1 MINFIK
7 GSIALCRLDKPIG
20 IYLIFWP
27 ALAAAV
33 ISTNVIS
40 NLNVLA
46 IILIGS
52 ILVRSIGCVINDIF
66 DKDIDNKVERTK
78 SRPLASGQLTTLEGW
93 IIFSILAICILAL
106 LIQTNLQTVIVS
118 SIFGCMI
125 ILYPLMKRFFLGPQL
140 FLGITFNPIFI
151 VHAITE
157 SITLG
162 SFIFF
167 FAIFCWVVAYDTYY
181 GLCDIEDDKK
191 LGINSTPLWWKA
203 RTQNLIFGFQF
214 LFVVSLYFVGNF
226 YAFSSYWIFALMVI
240 SLFFVYQSHLAKNNE
255 YLSAF
260 KNNNLVGMI
269 LCLFLLFEIY
279 FIQ

>member
-1 MINFIK
+1 MINFVK

-33 ISTNVIS
+33 ISTDVIS
-40 NLNVLA
+40 NLDVLA

-167 FAIFCWVVAYDTYY
+167 FSIFCWVVAYDTYY
-181 GLCDIEDDKK
+181 GLCDIDDDRK
-191 LGINSTPLWWKA
+191 LGINSTPIWWKT
-203 RTQNLIFGFQF
+203 RTQNLIFVFQF
-214 LFVVSLYFVGNF
+214 LFVASLYFVGNF
-226 YAFSSYWIFALMVI
+226 YDLSNYWIIALLVI

-269 LCLFLLFEIY
+269 LCLFLLSEIY

>member
-1 MINFIK
+1 MIKFIN

-33 ISTNVIS
+33 ISTDVIS
-40 NLNVLA
+40 NLDVLA
-46 IILIGS
+46 FIMIGS

-66 DKDIDNKVERTK
+66 DKDIDSKVERTK
-78 SRPLASGQLTTLEGW
+78 SRPLASSQLTTLEGW
-93 IIFSILAICILAL
+93 IIFSTLGICILAL
-106 LIQTNLQTVIVS
+106 LIQTNLQTIIVS

-167 FAIFCWVVAYDTYY
+167 FSIFCWVVAYDTYY

-191 LGINSTPLWWKA
+191 LGINSTPIWWKS
-203 RTQNLIFGFQF
+203 RTQNLIFVFQF
-214 LFVVSLYFVGNF
+214 MFVASLYFVGNF
-226 YAFSSYWIFALMVI
+226 YTLSNYWVIALLVI
-240 SLFFVYQSHLAKNNE
+240 SLFFVYQSRLAKNNE

>member
-1 MINFIK
+1 MIKFIN

-20 IYLIFWP
+20 IFLIFWP

-33 ISTNVIS
+33 ISTDLIS

-46 IILIGS
+46 IIMIGS

-66 DKDIDNKVERTK
+66 DKDIDSKVERTK
-78 SRPLASGQLTTLEGW
+78 SRPLASSQLTTLEGW
-93 IIFSILAICILAL
+93 IIFAILGICILAL
-106 LIQTNLQTVIVS
+106 LIQTNLQTIIVS

-125 ILYPLMKRFFLGPQL
+125 ILYPLLKRFFLGPQL

-181 GLCDIEDDKK
+181 G
-191 LGINSTPLWWKA
+191 
-203 RTQNLIFGFQF
+203 
-214 LFVVSLYFVGNF
+214 
-226 YAFSSYWIFALMVI
+226 
-240 SLFFVYQSHLAKNNE
+240 
-255 YLSAF
+255 
-260 KNNNLVGMI
+260 
-269 LCLFLLFEIY
+269 
-279 FIQ
+279 

>member
-1 MINFIK
+1 MIKFIK

-33 ISTNVIS
+33 ISTDVIS

-46 IILIGS
+46 IIMIGS

-66 DKDIDNKVERTK
+66 DKDIDRKVERTK
-78 SRPLASGQLTTLEGW
+78 SRPLASGQLTTAEGW

-106 LIQTNLQTVIVS
+106 LIQTNLQTIIVS

-162 SFIFF
+162 SFILF
-167 FAIFCWVVAYDTYY
+167 FAIFSWVVAYDTYY

-191 LGINSTPLWWKA
+191 LGINSTTLWWKT
-203 RTQNLIFGFQF
+203 RTQNLIFVFQF
-214 LFVVSLYFVGNF
+214 LFVISLYFLGNF
-226 YAFSSYWIFALMVI
+226 YAFSNYWIFALMVI

-255 YLSAF
+255 HLLAF
-260 KNNNLVGMI
+260 RNNNFVGMI
-269 LCLFLLFEIY
+269 LCLFLFLEIHL
-279 FIQ
+279 IQ

>member
-1 MINFIK
+1 MK

-33 ISTNVIS
+33 ISTDVIS
-40 NLNVLA
+40 NLDVLA
-46 IILIGS
+46 FIMIGS

-66 DKDIDNKVERTK
+66 DKDIDSKVERTK
-78 SRPLASGQLTTLEGW
+78 SRPLASSQLTTLEGW
-93 IIFSILAICILAL
+93 IIFAILGICILAL
-106 LIQTNLQTVIVS
+106 LIQTNLQTIIVS

-167 FAIFCWVVAYDTYY
+167 FSIFCWVVAYDTYY
-181 GLCDIEDDKK
+181 GLCDIDDDRK
-191 LGINSTPLWWKA
+191 LGINSTPIWWKT
-203 RTQNLIFGFQF
+203 RTQNLIFVFQF
-214 LFVVSLYFVGNF
+214 LFVASLYFVGNF
-226 YAFSSYWIFALMVI
+226 YDLSNYWIIALLVI

>member
-1 MINFIK
+1 MK
-7 GSIALCRLDKPIG
+7 SSIALCRLDKPIG

-33 ISTNVIS
+33 ISTDVIS
-40 NLNVLA
+40 NLDVLA
-46 IILIGS
+46 FIMIGS

-66 DKDIDNKVERTK
+66 DKDIDSKVERTK
-78 SRPLASGQLTTLEGW
+78 SRPLASSQLTTLEGW
-93 IIFSILAICILAL
+93 IIFAILGICILAL
-106 LIQTNLQTVIVS
+106 LIQTNLQTIIVS

-167 FAIFCWVVAYDTYY
+167 FSIFCWVVAYDTYY
-181 GLCDIEDDKK
+181 GLCDIDDDRK
-191 LGINSTPLWWKA
+191 LGINSTPIWWKT
-203 RTQNLIFGFQF
+203 RTQNLIFVFQF
-214 LFVVSLYFVGNF
+214 LFVASLYFVGNF
-226 YAFSSYWIFALMVI
+226 YDLSNYWIIALLVI
-240 SLFFVYQSHLAKNNE
+240 SLFFVYQSHLAKNND

-260 KNNNLVGMI
+260 KNNNLVGAI

>member
-1 MINFIK
+1 MK
-7 GSIALCRLDKPIG
+7 SSIALCRLDKPIG
-20 IYLIFWP
+20 IFLIFWP

-33 ISTNVIS
+33 ISTDLIS
-40 NLNVLA
+40 NLNILA
-46 IILIGS
+46 IIMIGS

-66 DKDIDNKVERTK
+66 DKDIDSKVERTK
-78 SRPLASGQLTTLEGW
+78 SRPLASSQLTTLEGW
-93 IIFSILAICILAL
+93 IIFAILGICILAL
-106 LIQTNLQTVIVS
+106 LIQTNLQTIIVS

-167 FAIFCWVVAYDTYY
+167 FSIFCWVVAYDTYY
-181 GLCDIEDDKK
+181 GLCDIDDDRK
-191 LGINSTPLWWKA
+191 LGINSTPIWWKT
-203 RTQNLIFGFQF
+203 RTQNLIFVFQF
-214 LFVVSLYFVGNF
+214 LFVASLYFVGNF
-226 YAFSSYWIFALMVI
+226 YDLSNYWIIALLVI
-240 SLFFVYQSHLAKNNE
+240 SLFFVYQSRLAKNNE

>member
-1 MINFIK
+1 MIKFIN

-33 ISTNVIS
+33 ISTDVIS
-40 NLNVLA
+40 NLDVLA
-46 IILIGS
+46 FIMIGS

-66 DKDIDNKVERTK
+66 DKDIDSKVERTK
-78 SRPLASGQLTTLEGW
+78 SRPLASSQLTTLEGW
-93 IIFSILAICILAL
+93 IIFSILCICILAL
-106 LIQTNLQTVIVS
+106 LIQTNLQTIIVS

-167 FAIFCWVVAYDTYY
+167 FSIFCWVVAYDTYY

-191 LGINSTPLWWKA
+191 LGINSTPIWWKT
-203 RTQNLIFGFQF
+203 RTQNLIFVFQF
-214 LFVVSLYFVGNF
+214 LFVTSLYFVGNF
-226 YAFSSYWIFALMVI
+226 YDLSNYWIIALLVI

>member
-1 MINFIK
+1 M
-7 GSIALCRLDKPIG
+7 
-20 IYLIFWP
+20 
-27 ALAAAV
+27 
-33 ISTNVIS
+33 
-40 NLNVLA
+40 
-46 IILIGS
+46 
-52 ILVRSIGCVINDIF
+52 
-66 DKDIDNKVERTK
+66 
-78 SRPLASGQLTTLEGW
+78 
-93 IIFSILAICILAL
+93 
-106 LIQTNLQTVIVS
+106 
-118 SIFGCMI
+118 
-125 ILYPLMKRFFLGPQL
+125 
-140 FLGITFNPIFI
+140 
-151 VHAITE
+151 HAITE

-191 LGINSTPLWWKA
+191 LGINSTPIWWKA

>member
-1 MINFIK
+1 MIKFIN

-33 ISTNVIS
+33 ISTDVIS
-40 NLNVLA
+40 NLDVLA
-46 IILIGS
+46 FIMIGS

-66 DKDIDNKVERTK
+66 DKDIDSKVERTK
-78 SRPLASGQLTTLEGW
+78 SRPLASSQLTTLDGW

-106 LIQTNLQTVIVS
+106 LIQTNLQTIIVS

-167 FAIFCWVVAYDTYY
+167 FSIFCWVVAYDTYY

-191 LGINSTPLWWKA
+191 LGINSTPIWWKS
-203 RTQNLIFGFQF
+203 RTQNLIFVFQF
-214 LFVVSLYFVGNF
+214 MFVASLYFVGNF
-226 YAFSSYWIFALMVI
+226 YDLSNYWIIALLVI

-269 LCLFLLFEIY
+269 LCIFLLFEIY

>member
-1 MINFIK
+1 MK
-7 GSIALCRLDKPIG
+7 SSIALCRLDKPIG

-33 ISTNVIS
+33 ISTDVIS
-40 NLNVLA
+40 NLDVLA
-46 IILIGS
+46 FIMIGS

-66 DKDIDNKVERTK
+66 DKDIDSKVERTK
-78 SRPLASGQLTTLEGW
+78 SRPLASSQLTTLEGW
-93 IIFSILAICILAL
+93 IIFAILGICILAL
-106 LIQTNLQTVIVS
+106 LIQTNLQTIIVS

-167 FAIFCWVVAYDTYY
+167 FSIFCWVVAYDTYY
-181 GLCDIEDDKK
+181 GLCDIDDDRK
-191 LGINSTPLWWKA
+191 LGINSTPIWWKT
-203 RTQNLIFGFQF
+203 RTQNLIFVFQF
-214 LFVVSLYFVGNF
+214 LFVASLYFVGNF
-226 YAFSSYWIFALMVI
+226 YDLSNYWIIALLII

>member
-1 MINFIK
+1 MK
-7 GSIALCRLDKPIG
+7 SSIALCRLDKPIG

-33 ISTNVIS
+33 ISTDVIS
-40 NLNVLA
+40 NLDVLA
-46 IILIGS
+46 FIMIGS

-66 DKDIDNKVERTK
+66 DKDIDSKVERTK
-78 SRPLASGQLTTLEGW
+78 SRPLASSQLTTLEGW
-93 IIFSILAICILAL
+93 IIFAILGICILAL
-106 LIQTNLQTVIVS
+106 LIQTNLQTIIVS

-167 FAIFCWVVAYDTYY
+167 FSIFCWVVAYDTYY
-181 GLCDIEDDKK
+181 GLCDIDDDRK
-191 LGINSTPLWWKA
+191 LGINSTPIWWKT
-203 RTQNLIFGFQF
+203 RTQNLIFVFQF
-214 LFVVSLYFVGNF
+214 LFVASLYFVGNF
-226 YAFSSYWIFALMVI
+226 YDLSNYWIIALLVI

>member
-1 MINFIK
+1 MIKFIN

-20 IYLIFWP
+20 IFLIFWP

-33 ISTNVIS
+33 ISTDLIS

-46 IILIGS
+46 IIMIGS
-52 ILVRSIGCVINDIF
+52 MLVRSIGCVINYIF
-66 DKDIDNKVERTK
+66 DTDIDSKVERTK
-78 SRPLASGQLTTLEGW
+78 SRPLASSQLTTLEGW
-93 IIFSILAICILAL
+93 IIFAILGICILAL
-106 LIQTNLQTVIVS
+106 LIQTNLQTIIVS

-162 SFIFF
+162 SCIFF
-167 FAIFCWVVAYDTYY
+167 FSIFCWVVAYDTYY

-191 LGINSTPLWWKA
+191 LGINSTPIWWKT
-203 RTQNLIFGFQF
+203 RTQNLIFMFQF
-214 LFVVSLYFVGNF
+214 LFIASLYFLGNF
-226 YAFSSYWIFALMVI
+226 YELSNYWIIALLVI

>member
-1 MINFIK
+1 MK
-7 GSIALCRLDKPIG
+7 SSIALCRLDKPIG

-33 ISTNVIS
+33 ISTDVIS
-40 NLNVLA
+40 NLDVLA
-46 IILIGS
+46 FIMIGS

-66 DKDIDNKVERTK
+66 DKDIDSKVERTK
-78 SRPLASGQLTTLEGW
+78 SRPLASSQLTTLEGW
-93 IIFSILAICILAL
+93 IIFAILGICILAL
-106 LIQTNLQTVIVS
+106 LIQTNLQTIIVS

-167 FAIFCWVVAYDTYY
+167 FSIFCWVVAYDTYY
-181 GLCDIEDDKK
+181 GLCDIDDDRK
-191 LGINSTPLWWKA
+191 LGINSTPIWWKT
-203 RTQNLIFGFQF
+203 RTQNLIFVFQF
-214 LFVVSLYFVGNF
+214 LFVTSLYFVGNF
-226 YAFSSYWIFALMVI
+226 YDLSNYWIIALLVI

>member
-1 MINFIK
+1 MIKFIN

-20 IYLIFWP
+20 IFLIFWP

-33 ISTNVIS
+33 ISTDLIS
-40 NLNVLA
+40 NLNILA
-46 IILIGS
+46 IIMIGS

-66 DKDIDNKVERTK
+66 DKDIDSKVERTK
-78 SRPLASGQLTTLEGW
+78 SRPLASSQLTTLEGW
-93 IIFSILAICILAL
+93 IIFSTLGICILAL
-106 LIQTNLQTVIVS
+106 LIQTNLQTIFVS

-140 FLGITFNPIFI
+140 FLGITFNPILI

-191 LGINSTPLWWKA
+191 LGINSTPIWWKS
-203 RTQNLIFGFQF
+203 RTQNLIFVFQF
-214 LFVVSLYFVGNF
+214 MFVASLYFVGNF
-226 YAFSSYWIFALMVI
+226 YTLSNYWVIALLVI
-240 SLFFVYQSHLAKNNE
+240 SLFFVYQSRLAKNNE

-269 LCLFLLFEIY
+269 LCIFLLFEIY

>member
-1 MINFIK
+1 MIKFIN

-33 ISTNVIS
+33 ISTDVIS
-40 NLNVLA
+40 NLDVLA
-46 IILIGS
+46 FIMIGS

-66 DKDIDNKVERTK
+66 DKDIDSKVERTK
-78 SRPLASGQLTTLEGW
+78 SRPLASSQLTTLEGW
-93 IIFSILAICILAL
+93 IIFSILCICILAL
-106 LIQTNLQTVIVS
+106 LIQTNLQTIIVS

-125 ILYPLMKRFFLGPQL
+125 YPLMKRFFLGPQL

-167 FAIFCWVVAYDTYY
+167 FSIFCWVVAYDTYY
-181 GLCDIEDDKK
+181 GLCDIDDDRK
-191 LGINSTPLWWKA
+191 LGINSTPIWWKT
-203 RTQNLIFGFQF
+203 RTQNLIFVFQF
-214 LFVVSLYFVGNF
+214 LFVASLYFVGNF
-226 YAFSSYWIFALMVI
+226 YDLSNYWIIALLVI

-269 LCLFLLFEIY
+269 LCIFLLFEIY

>member
-33 ISTNVIS
+33 ISTDVIL
-40 NLNVLA
+40 NLDVLA

-66 DKDIDNKVERTK
+66 DKDIDSKVERTK
-78 SRPLASGQLTTLEGW
+78 SRPLASSQLTTLDGW

-106 LIQTNLQTVIVS
+106 LIQTNLQTIIVS

-167 FAIFCWVVAYDTYY
+167 FSIFCWVVAYDTYY
-181 GLCDIEDDKK
+181 GLCDIDDDRK
-191 LGINSTPLWWKA
+191 LGINSTPIWWKT
-203 RTQNLIFGFQF
+203 RTQNLIFVFQF
-214 LFVVSLYFVGNF
+214 LFVASLYFVGNF
-226 YAFSSYWIFALMVI
+226 YDLSNYWIIALLVI

>member
-1 MINFIK
+1 MIKFIN

-20 IYLIFWP
+20 IFLIFWP

-33 ISTNVIS
+33 ISTDLIS

-46 IILIGS
+46 IIMIGS

-66 DKDIDNKVERTK
+66 DKDIDSKVERTK
-78 SRPLASGQLTTLEGW
+78 SRPLASSQLTTLEGW
-93 IIFSILAICILAL
+93 IIFSTLGICILAL
-106 LIQTNLQTVIVS
+106 LIQTNPQTIIVS

-140 FLGITFNPIFI
+140 FLGITFNPILI

-167 FAIFCWVVAYDTYY
+167 FAIFCWVIAYDTYY

-191 LGINSTPLWWKA
+191 LGINSTPIWWKS
-203 RTQNLIFGFQF
+203 RTQNLIFVFQF
-214 LFVVSLYFVGNF
+214 MFVASLYFVGNF
-226 YAFSSYWIFALMVI
+226 YTLSNYWVIALLVI
-240 SLFFVYQSHLAKNNE
+240 SLFFVYQSRLAKNNE

-269 LCLFLLFEIY
+269 LCIFLLFEIY

>member
-1 MINFIK
+1 MDYLFNPSHMYLGLIDPNKPSNRYCQFHFWMHDY
-7 GSIALCRLDKPIG
+7 SISLDE
-20 IYLIFWP
+20 
-27 ALAAAV
+27 A
-33 ISTNVIS
+33 
-40 NLNVLA
+40 
-46 IILIGS
+46 
-52 ILVRSIGCVINDIF
+52 
-66 DKDIDNKVERTK
+66 
-78 SRPLASGQLTTLEGW
+78 
-93 IIFSILAICILAL
+93 
-106 LIQTNLQTVIVS
+106 
-118 SIFGCMI
+118 
-125 ILYPLMKRFFLGPQL
+125 FFLGPQL

-191 LGINSTPLWWKA
+191 LGINSTPLWWKG

-214 LFVVSLYFVGNF
+214 LFIVSLYFVGNF

-260 KNNNLVGMI
+260 KNNKLSWHDLMPV
-269 LCLFLLFEIY
+269 
-279 FIQ
+279 FII

>member
-1 MINFIK
+1 MK
-7 GSIALCRLDKPIG
+7 SSIALCRLDKPIG

-33 ISTNVIS
+33 ISTDVIS
-40 NLNVLA
+40 NLDVLA
-46 IILIGS
+46 FIMIGS

-66 DKDIDNKVERTK
+66 DKDIDSKVERTK
-78 SRPLASGQLTTLEGW
+78 SRPLASSQLTTLEGW
-93 IIFSILAICILAL
+93 IIFAILGICILAL
-106 LIQTNLQTVIVS
+106 LIQTNLQTIIVS

-125 ILYPLMKRFFLGPQL
+125 ILYPLMKCFFLGPQL

-167 FAIFCWVVAYDTYY
+167 FSIFCWVVAYDTYY
-181 GLCDIEDDKK
+181 GLCDIDDDRK
-191 LGINSTPLWWKA
+191 LGINSTPIWWKT
-203 RTQNLIFGFQF
+203 RTQNLIFMFQF
-214 LFVVSLYFVGNF
+214 LFIASLYFLGNF
-226 YAFSSYWIFALMVI
+226 YDLSNYWIIALLVI

>member
-1 MINFIK
+1 
-7 GSIALCRLDKPIG
+7 
-20 IYLIFWP
+20 
-27 ALAAAV
+27 
-33 ISTNVIS
+33 
-40 NLNVLA
+40 
-46 IILIGS
+46 
-52 ILVRSIGCVINDIF
+52 
-66 DKDIDNKVERTK
+66 
-78 SRPLASGQLTTLEGW
+78 
-93 IIFSILAICILAL
+93 
-106 LIQTNLQTVIVS
+106 
-118 SIFGCMI
+118 MI

-167 FAIFCWVVAYDTYY
+167 FSIFCWVVAYDTYY
-181 GLCDIEDDKK
+181 GLCDIDDDRK
-191 LGINSTPLWWKA
+191 LGINSTPIWWKT
-203 RTQNLIFGFQF
+203 RTQNLIFVFQF
-214 LFVVSLYFVGNF
+214 LFVASLYFVGNF
-226 YAFSSYWIFALMVI
+226 YDLSNYWIIALLVI